1 MAKRSRKVRIALAQ
15 VNPTVGDLAGNA
27 SLARKAILE
36 AKKAGARIIA
46 FPELFLCGYPA
57 EDLLLKP
64 GFLDE
69 CEKELEKL
77 AAHARAI
84 AVIIGAPEASHA
96 PGRPLHNTASI
107 LYRGKIAG
115 RYRKINLPNYGV
127 FDEKRYFTAGKLP
140 LVINFGDIPIGIS
153 ICEDLWVDD
162 GPTGI
167 QSSVGG
173 AEIIINISASPYHRR
188 KGRDRENLMRRRA
201 RENNTWLC
209 YLNLLGG
216 QDELVFDGSSV
227 VIDPSGKT
235 AVRGAPFREDLIIAD
250 IMLGSRI
257 PGKGIKSPVPEPS
270 KRRAPSGGF
279 IETIDLPDLP
289 AGKDIRLP
297 ARKRIDHLGP
307 NEEIYEALV
316 MGTRDYVDKN
326 GFERVI
332 IGLSGGIDSALTAA
346 VAVDAL
352 GPDRVSG
359 VTMPSGYT
367 SSSTLKDA
375 YRLAENL
382 GIRILELPVGSLY
395 DAYRDLLADIIPKG
409 PVGITEE
416 NLQARVRGNL
426 LMALSNR
433 FGHLV
438 LTTGNKS
445 EIAVGYCTLYG
456 DMAGGF
462 GVLKDVP
469 KTLVFSLSRY
479 LNRRAGRAVIP
490 SSTIRRK
497 PSAELRPGQLDEDS
511 LPPYPVLDKIIEMY
525 VEKDMSLSSIVAK
538 GLDKGLVEKM
548 IRLIDRN
555 EYKRRQAPPGVK
567 ITPKAFGRDRRLPI
581 TSRYRQSGKT

>member
-1 MAKRSRKVRIALAQ
+1 M
-15 VNPTVGDLAGNA
+15 
-27 SLARKAILE
+27 
-36 AKKAGARIIA
+36 
-46 FPELFLCGYPA
+46 
-57 EDLLLKP
+57 
-64 GFLDE
+64 
-69 CEKELEKL
+69 
-77 AAHARAI
+77 
-84 AVIIGAPEASHA
+84 IIGAPEPSAV
-96 PGRPLHNTASI
+96 PGGPLHNTASI
-107 LYRGKIAG
+107 LYKGKIAG

-127 FDEKRYFTAGKLP
+127 FDEKRYFTSGSLP
-140 LVINFGDIPIGIS
+140 LVVNFGDIPVGIS
-153 ICEDLWVDD
+153 ICEDVWVDD

-167 QSSVGG
+167 QCGIG
-173 AEIIINISASPYHRR
+173 RAEIIINISASPYHRR
-188 KGRDRENLMRRRA
+188 KGPDREKLMQRRA

-227 VIDPSGKT
+227 VIDPGGKT
-235 AVRGAPFREDLIIAD
+235 ILRGAPFREDLIITD
-250 IMLGSRI
+250 IRLVPKHVISTEI
-257 PGKGIKSPVPEPS
+257 PGGLL
-270 KRRAPSGGF
+270 
-279 IETIDLPDLP
+279 ETIDLPALP
-289 AGKDIRLP
+289 AGKGIRLP
-297 ARKRIDHLGP
+297 ARKKIDHLSP

-359 VTMPSGYT
+359 MTMPSGYT
-367 SSSTLKDA
+367 ASSTLKDA
-375 YRLAENL
+375 HRLAANL
-382 GIRILELPVGSLY
+382 GIKIHELPVGSVY
-395 DAYRDLLADIIPKG
+395 NAYRDLLADIIPKG
-409 PVGITEE
+409 PIGITEE

-426 LMALSNR
+426 LMALSNK

-469 KTLVFSLSRY
+469 KTMVFSLSRY
-479 LNRRAGRAVIP
+479 RNRKAGRAMIP

-511 LPPYPVLDKIIEMY
+511 LPPYSVLDRIIEMY
-525 VEKDMSLSSIVAK
+525 VEKDMSLSRIISE
-538 GLDKGLVEKM
+538 GLDPVIVEKM

-555 EYKRRQAPPGVK
+555 EYKRRQGPPGVK

-581 TSRYRQSGKT
+581 TNRYRPAWKA